1 MGSAR
6 TTVWADGQEHSFR
19 ADLRD
24 EFRRVFRSPWDDL
37 ITVAVNAAL
46 VTALW
51 FLLPQAVKDWLFV
64 LQGPAAFAIVLETW
78 MLADVPATNMIG
90 KDVDTM
96 VPALDDPPRLQ
107 QLLRAKSITLSLL
120 VGIPSAV
127 VSILIGIY
135 ANSDLRGFLLAC
147 VLLALPFG
155 ASSIA
160 AWLGIVI
167 PYRPLPL
174 RWRWAHRSPWRATI
188 RWASLVTTPFLL
200 VPIVSCLLLAPAIL
214 VGLAIG
220 RNADGRMTTTA
231 TVAATMV
238 ACALSAIAFVVDR
251 ACRHTSPQNDA
262 SAFDRCSQI
271 PRPARSSSFPAR
283 KPCNPVRI
291 QSDVWRTCLVIYRV
305 AAARRRGALADP
317 GRCTAI

>member
-6 TTVWADGQEHSFR
+6 SVVSANGREHSFR
-19 ADLRD
+19 ADLRA
-24 EFRRVFRSPWDDL
+24 EFGRAFRAPRDDL
-37 ITVAVNAAL
+37 IAVAANAAL

-64 LQGPAAFAIVLETW
+64 PQGPAAFAIVLEIW

-96 VPALDDPPRLQ
+96 LPALDDPPRLQ
-107 QLLRAKSITLSLL
+107 QLLRAKSITLALL

-135 ANSDLRGFLLAC
+135 DGSYLRGFLLAC

-155 ASSIA
+155 ASSVA

-174 RWRWAHRSPWRATI
+174 RSRWAHRKPWRATI
-188 RWASLVTTPFLL
+188 RWASLVIIPFLL
-200 VPIVSCLLLAPAIL
+200 VPIVACLLLAPAIL
-214 VGLAIG
+214 AGLAIG
-220 RNADGRMTTTA
+220 REDDGRMTTTA
-231 TVAATMV
+231 TVVATII
-238 ACALSAIAFVVDR
+238 ACALSAIAFFIGPRV
-251 ACRHTSPQNDA
+251 
-262 SAFDRCSQI
+262 SAYL
-271 PRPARSSSFPAR
+271 A
-283 KPCNPVRI
+283 
-291 QSDVWRTCLVIYRV
+291 T
-305 AAARRRGALADP
+305 RRRERVRPLLADP
-317 GRCTAI
+317 TSDPSR

>member
-6 TTVWADGQEHSFR
+6 NTVSADGQEHSFR
-19 ADLRD
+19 DDLRN
-24 EFRRVFRSPWDDL
+24 EFRRAFRSPWDDL
-37 ITVAVNAAL
+37 IAVAVNAGL
-46 VTALW
+46 VTGLW

-64 LQGPAAFAIVLETW
+64 PQGPAAFAVVLEIW

-96 VPALDDPPRLQ
+96 VPALDDSPRLQ

-135 ANSDLRGFLLAC
+135 DGSYLRGFLIAC

-160 AWLGIVI
+160 AWFGIVI
-167 PYRPLPL
+167 PYRPVPL
-174 RWRWAHRSPWRATI
+174 RWRWAHRKPWRGTI
-188 RWASLVTTPFLL
+188 RWASLVIIPFVL
-200 VPIVSCLLLAPAIL
+200 VPIVACLLLAPAIL

-220 RNADGRMTTTA
+220 RDDDGRMSAAATVTA
-231 TVAATMV
+231 TIV
-238 ACALSAIAFVVDR
+238 ACVLSAVAFAVGPRV
-251 ACRHTSPQNDA
+251 
-262 SAFDRCSQI
+262 SAY
-271 PRPARSSSFPAR
+271 
-283 KPCNPVRI
+283 
-291 QSDVWRTCLVIYRV
+291 L
-305 AAARRRGALADP
+305 AARRSERVRPLLANPAPDTP
-317 GRCTAI
+317 P

>member
-6 TTVWADGQEHSFR
+6 SVVSADGQEHSLR
-19 ADLRD
+19 ADLRA
-24 EFRRVFRSPWDDL
+24 EFGRAFRAPWDDL
-37 ITVAVNAAL
+37 IAVAANAAL

-64 LQGPAAFAIVLETW
+64 PQGPAAFAIVLEIW

-96 VPALDDPPRLQ
+96 LPALDDPPRLQ
-107 QLLRAKSITLSLL
+107 QLLRAKSITLALL

-135 ANSDLRGFLLAC
+135 DGSSLRGFLLAC

-174 RWRWAHRSPWRATI
+174 RWRWAHRKPWRATI
-188 RWASLVTTPFLL
+188 RWASLVIIPFLL
-200 VPIVSCLLLAPAIL
+200 VPIVACLLLAPAIL
-214 VGLAIG
+214 AGLAIG
-220 RNADGRMTTTA
+220 RDADGRMTITA
-231 TVAATMV
+231 TVVATII
-238 ACALSAIAFVVDR
+238 ACALSAIAFFVGPRV
-251 ACRHTSPQNDA
+251 
-262 SAFDRCSQI
+262 SAYL
-271 PRPARSSSFPAR
+271 A
-283 KPCNPVRI
+283 
-291 QSDVWRTCLVIYRV
+291 T
-305 AAARRRGALADP
+305 RRRERVRPLLADP
-317 GRCTAI
+317 TPDARS

>member
-6 TTVWADGQEHSFR
+6 NTVSADGQEHSFR
-19 ADLRD
+19 ADLRA
-24 EFRRVFRSPWDDL
+24 EFGRAFRAPRDDL
-37 ITVAVNAAL
+37 IAVALNAAL
-46 VTALW
+46 VTGLW

-64 LQGPAAFAIVLETW
+64 PQGPAAFAIVLEIW

-96 VPALDDPPRLQ
+96 VPALDDPGRLQ
-107 QLLRAKSITLSLL
+107 QLLRAKSITLALL

-135 ANSDLRGFLLAC
+135 DGSFLRGFLLAC

-174 RWRWAHRSPWRATI
+174 RWRWAHRKPWRGTI
-188 RWASLVTTPFLL
+188 RWASLVIIPFVL
-200 VPIVSCLLLAPAIL
+200 VPIVSCLLLVPAIL

-220 RNADGRMTTTA
+220 RDDDGRMSTAATVTA
-231 TVAATMV
+231 TVI
-238 ACALSAIAFVVDR
+238 ACALSAIAFVIGPRV
-251 ACRHTSPQNDA
+251 
-262 SAFDRCSQI
+262 SAYLAKRRSERV
-271 PRPARSSSFPAR
+271 RP
-283 KPCNPVRI
+283 
-291 QSDVWRTCLVIYRV
+291 L
-305 AAARRRGALADP
+305 LADP
-317 GRCTAI
+317 APDAHP